1 MTAEQE
7 KLLLD
12 LINDPP
18 PGSDLAKAKEFG
30 VDLTLFHST
39 LRCTPTERAQAL
51 SQAAELFEVS
61 PLGDLDLLAE
71 VSGLGTFREVLAA
84 SEKREIGSVP
94 CQVLSL
100 EGLIKA
106 KTAAGRP
113 QDLYVLPELRA
124 LVEANKKI
132 NLQ

>member
-61 PLGDLDLLAE
+61 
-71 VSGLGTFREVLAA
+71 
-84 SEKREIGSVP
+84 KRP
-94 CQVLSL
+94 NHDKQ
-100 EGLIKA
+100 
-106 KTAAGRP
+106 
-113 QDLYVLPELRA
+113 
-124 LVEANKKI
+124 
-132 NLQ
+132 